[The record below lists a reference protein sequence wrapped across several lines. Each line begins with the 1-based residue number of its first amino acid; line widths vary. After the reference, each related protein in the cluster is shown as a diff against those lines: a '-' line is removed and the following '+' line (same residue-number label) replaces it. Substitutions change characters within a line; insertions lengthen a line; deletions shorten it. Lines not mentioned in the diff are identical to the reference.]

1 MYVCEGKPTFKSK
14 RKYIRGEQLY
24 YFTLSGLKNFAN
36 FVIYVA
42 VFFVFSLGGVMH
54 PPDPKK
60 CSQECFV

>member
-14 RKYIRGEQLY
+14 RKYIRGEKLY

-42 VFFVFSLGGVMH
+42 VFFVFSLGGG
-54 PPDPKK
+54 
-60 CSQECFV
+60 